1 MRLLRLILGILNTN
15 GYCQSHISPFIKK
28 FLIAL
33 EIDSTMKTKIALFI
47 GLLLAAN
54 VSFAD
59 LKIGVVNIP
68 AVLEKAPQA
77 EKAKKRLEQ
86 EFKPRDN
93 QLVSQQKEIQGL
105 QEKLK
110 KDASVMGES
119 QRNKVESE
127 LQNKIRDAKRSQQ
140 EFSEDFNAKR
150 NEELGKLQRRI
161 VEAIKAIAKDQEFDL
176 ILTDGVIYSSPQMD
190 ITSQLQQKLSTI
202 PE

>member
-1 MRLLRLILGILNTN
+1 
-15 GYCQSHISPFIKK
+15 
-28 FLIAL
+28 
-33 EIDSTMKTKIALFI
+33 MKTKIALFI
-47 GLLLAAN
+47 GLLLVAN

-93 QLVSQQKEIQGL
+93 KLVSQQKEIQGL

-119 QRNKVESE
+119 QRNKLENE

-140 EFSEDFNAKR
+140 EFSEDFNARR
-150 NEELGKLQRRI
+150 NDELGKLQKRI
-161 VEAIKAIAKDQEFDL
+161 VEAIRTIAKDQEFDL

-190 ITSQLQQKLSTI
+190 ITSQLQQKLSTM

>member
-1 MRLLRLILGILNTN
+1 M
-15 GYCQSHISPFIKK
+15 
-28 FLIAL
+28 
-33 EIDSTMKTKIALFI
+33 

-59 LKIGVVNIP
+59 LKVGVVNIA

-93 QLVSQQKEIQGL
+93 QLVAQQKEIQAL

-119 QRNKVESE
+119 QRNKAENE
-127 LQNKIRDAKRSQQ
+127 LQNKIRDAKRAQQ
-140 EFSEDFNAKR
+140 EFSEDFNARR
-150 NEELGKLQRRI
+150 NDELGKLQRRI

-190 ITSQLQQKLSTI
+190 VTSQLQQKLSTL

>member
-1 MRLLRLILGILNTN
+1 MLNGILNTITIVN
-15 GYCQSHISPFIKK
+15 SAIVCFVEK
-28 FLIAL
+28 FLTVL
-33 EIDSTMKTKIALFI
+33 EIDITMKTKIALFL
-47 GLLLAAN
+47 GLLLVAN

-59 LKIGVVNIP
+59 LKIGVVNIG

-86 EFKPRDN
+86 EFKPRDT
-93 QLVSQQKEIQGL
+93 QLVNQQKDIQAM

-119 QRNKVESE
+119 QRNKLEVE
-127 LQNKIRDAKRSQQ
+127 LQDKIRDAKRSQQ
-140 EFSEDFNAKR
+140 EFSEDFNARR
-150 NEELGKLQRRI
+150 NDELGKLQRRI

-190 ITSQLQQKLSTI
+190 ITSQLQQKLSTL